1 MKFLDDSTKARIGL
15 PGIVRAGVVHNLVA
29 VVVHFD
35 FTVRANHF
43 VGVSHSTN
51 PSLRASVQRYLFT
64 TLAQGLRHPNEFL
77 QKLIDAPD
85 IGLIEESTVLGKHFL
100 HA

>member
-43 VGVSHSTN
+43 VGV
-51 PSLRASVQRYLFT
+51 
-64 TLAQGLRHPNEFL
+64 
-77 QKLIDAPD
+77 
-85 IGLIEESTVLGKHFL
+85 
-100 HA
+100 